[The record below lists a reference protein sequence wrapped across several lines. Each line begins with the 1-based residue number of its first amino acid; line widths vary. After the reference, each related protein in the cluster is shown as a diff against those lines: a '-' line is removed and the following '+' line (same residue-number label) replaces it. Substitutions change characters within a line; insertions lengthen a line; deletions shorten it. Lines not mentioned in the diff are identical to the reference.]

1 MMVFDYNVITGMS
14 YNGWVDTPVKAETK
28 DNSEMRKK
36 AEILTK
42 SLSMLKMYIS
52 CRH

>member
-14 YNGWVDTPVKAETK
+14 YRWVDTPVKAETK
-28 DNSEMRKK
+28 NNSEMHKK
-36 AEILTK
+36 AEILTR